1 MPGDKLAIIEQFI
14 PENGTYDDDGIIKSS
29 VLGNVYF
36 NRKNKTLSVK
46 IKSNKPAVLNEGDNI
61 YGQIIDV
68 KNQRVTVNIDRIV
81 DNNRSLALPYT
92 GSIHISKVKNEYL
105 DNLTD
110 AFRIGDIIKAKVVKI
125 NRDNVDLS
133 TNSPD
138 CGVLKAMCTR
148 CRSYMNT
155 TNKTNELQCNS
166 CNKKEKR
173 KVSNE
178 YVNK

>member
-14 PENGTYDDDGIIKSS
+14 PGNGTYNDNGTIKSA
-29 VLGNVYF
+29 VLGNVDF
-36 NRKNKTLSVK
+36 NCKNKTLSVK
-46 IKSNKPAVLNEGDNI
+46 TKSSEPAILKKGDNI

-68 KNQRVTVNIDRIV
+68 KTQRATVKIEKIV
-81 DNNRSLALPYT
+81 NNTRSLALPYT

-105 DNLTD
+105 DNITD
-110 AFRIGDIIKAKVVKI
+110 AFRIGDIIKAEVVKI

-133 TNSPD
+133 TNSSN

-148 CRSYMNT
+148 CRSYMHT
-155 TNKTNELQCNS
+155 TNKTNELQCNI

-178 YVNK
+178 YVN